1 MSARVAAIDAIA
13 VPADDIACTIALPRP
28 RRLLSQTS
36 LSSTMPAPHSP
47 PTPMPV
53 MMRKVSSEAK
63 SHAAADMIEPMARRS
78 SVHSSAFLRPILS
91 PSQPKPM
98 PPSTEEASVRP
109 TMRPVCGKVT
119 WSDFWIGTSRKATT
133 IRL

>member
-1 MSARVAAIDAIA
+1 M
-13 VPADDIACTIALPRP
+13 PADDIACTMALPRP
-28 RRLLSQTS
+28 RFLLSQTS

-63 SHAAADMIEPMARRS
+63 SHAAADSIEPMASRS

-91 PSQPKPM
+91 PSQPN
-98 PPSTEEASVRP
+98 
-109 TMRPVCGKVT
+109 
-119 WSDFWIGTSRKATT
+119 SDAAEHRGGERHADDQAGL
-133 IRL
+133 RQA